1 MMPNDPKGAMG
12 HSQNQID
19 EPANLRE
26 QDFAAALLSVGAVAD
41 REMVCRTQRRLREQ
55 AMEIAEQ
62 RKRARHAIGLAILG
76 FSLLLLLLTPV
87 IWSSFHLAKG
97 WDVKD
102 FETLFMCTLGWL
114 FPVTL
119 IGLVLA
125 LPRMRGGRGTRR
137 LDHRLES
144 RLGSIVR

>member
-1 MMPNDPKGAMG
+1 MMPLDLKDAMRP
-12 HSQNQID
+12 SQGQT
-19 EPANLRE
+19 EQPADLRE

-62 RKRARHAIGLAILG
+62 RKRARRAVGLAILG

-87 IWSSFHLAKG
+87 VYTSFHLAKG
-97 WDVKD
+97 WDIKD

-125 LPRMRGGRGTRR
+125 LPRMRGGRGTRH
-137 LDHRLES
+137 LDHRLDA

>member
-125 LPRMRGGRGTRR
+125 LPRMRGGRGARR